1 MPVDIDTWRERT
13 GLFNLSQKFNFYSSF
28 QHTLLKLSYYLSFSL
43 TFILTILSLYTELL
57 ILHSVLI
64 CGNTS
69 SYSDV
74 LILFFFLMK
83 SLLILLSG
91 DIELNPGP
99 KRYFNLKVC
108 HWNLNSLPSHNFAK
122 LSSFQ
127 AYNALHKYDIIC
139 LSETYLDTSISLSDP
154 ALTLDGY
161 KMIRADHPMNI
172 KRGGSCIYYKESLP
186 INILN
191 ITQLQECLVVE
202 ISFEN
207 RKCYLITLY
216 RSPSQSDIEFDDFVK
231 KF

>member
-122 LSSFQ
+122 LTSLQ
-127 AYNALHKYDIIC
+127 AYNTLHKFDIIC
-139 LSETYLDTSISLSDP
+139 ISETYLDSSISINDTDLN
-154 ALTLDGY
+154 LDGY
-161 KMIRADHPMNI
+161 KIIRADHPLNL
-172 KRGGSCIYYKESLP
+172 KRGGVCIYFKESLP
-186 INILN
+186 LNILN
-191 ITQLQECLVVE
+191 VSPLQECLVVE
-202 ISFEN
+202 VLYEN
-207 RKCYLITLY
+207 KKCYLVTLY
-216 RSPSQSDIEFDDFVK
+216 RSPSQSDIEL
-231 KF
+231 